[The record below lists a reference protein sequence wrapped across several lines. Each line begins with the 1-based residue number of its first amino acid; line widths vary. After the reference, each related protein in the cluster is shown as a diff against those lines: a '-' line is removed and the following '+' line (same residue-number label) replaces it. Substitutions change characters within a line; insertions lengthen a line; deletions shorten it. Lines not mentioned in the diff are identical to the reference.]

1 MYLLTSLA
9 IRGVIQLSVNS
20 DVLFNFYSKVIQM
33 TIVSKS
39 LISSVIKAWDGE
51 ARAIAKARADQD
63 KAIQAVLDAM
73 LIACDKPKALFMKGN
88 AKTNEARAEVKAMF
102 DALVEK
108 KYISASSATSYGCA
122 FWIAFE
128 TGVPFQR
135 DLNNKKEGAGE
146 KVSTPKAG
154 KVTSTSR
161 TDLDKTLSKALAQA
175 RMLGL
180 TEFAATM
187 LDHCIESLEGF
198 KETVLD
204 K

>member
-1 MYLLTSLA
+1 MA
-9 IRGVIQLSVNS
+9 
-20 DVLFNFYSKVIQM
+20 
-33 TIVSKS
+33 IVSKT
-39 LISSVIKAWDGE
+39 LVSSVFKAFEGE
-51 ARAIAKARADQD
+51 AKAVAKARTEQD

-73 LIACDKPKALFMKGN
+73 LIACDKPKELFMKGN
-88 AKTNEARAEVKAMF
+88 AKTNEARAEVKAIF
-102 DALVEK
+102 DGLVEK
-108 KYISASSATSYGCA
+108 KHISKSSGVSYACA

-135 DLNNKKEGAGE
+135 DLNNKADDTPKAKAE
-146 KVSTPKAG
+146 PKAG

-180 TEFAATM
+180 TEFAADL
-187 LDHCIESLEGF
+187 LDHCIESLDGF

>member
-1 MYLLTSLA
+1 M
-9 IRGVIQLSVNS
+9 Q
-20 DVLFNFYSKVIQM
+20 
-33 TIVSKS
+33 
-39 LISSVIKAWDGE
+39 
-51 ARAIAKARADQD
+51 
-63 KAIQAVLDAM
+63 
-73 LIACDKPKALFMKGN
+73 GN
-88 AKTNEARAEVKAMF
+88 AVKNDARREVKEMF
-102 DALVEK
+102 DAIVSPTCSK
-108 KYISASSATSYGCA
+108 ASAAQYQSA

-128 TGVPFQR
+128 KGIAFQR
-135 DLNNKKEGAGE
+135 DLVNKKSDDKKADA
-146 KVSTPKAG
+146 TAKAG

-187 LDHCIESLEGF
+187 LDHCLESLDGF

>member
-1 MYLLTSLA
+1 
-9 IRGVIQLSVNS
+9 
-20 DVLFNFYSKVIQM
+20 M
-33 TIVSKS
+33 TIVSKTLVS
-39 LISSVIKAWDGE
+39 KVVKLFKGE
-51 ARAIAKARADQD
+51 GDTLAKIRADQD

-73 LIACDKPKALFMKGN
+73 ILACDKPKELFMKGN
-88 AKTNEARAEVKAMF
+88 AKTNEARGEVKAMF
-102 DALVEK
+102 DAIVGPTC
-108 KYISASSATSYGCA
+108 SQSSANSYASA

-128 TGVPFQR
+128 RGIPFQR
-135 DLNNKKEGAGE
+135 DLNNKKEKGE
-146 KVSTPKAG
+146 ATPAIPKSG

-175 RMLGL
+175 RTLGL

-187 LDHCIESLEGF
+187 LDHCLESLEGF

>member
-1 MYLLTSLA
+1 
-9 IRGVIQLSVNS
+9 
-20 DVLFNFYSKVIQM
+20 M
-33 TIVSKS
+33 TIVSKNLTS
-39 LISSVIKAWDGE
+39 KVIKLFHGE
-51 ARAIAKARADQD
+51 GDTLAKIRSDQD
-63 KAIQAVLDAM
+63 KAINVVLDAM
-73 LIACDKPKALFMKGN
+73 TLACDKPKAEFMKGN
-88 AKTNEARAEVKAMF
+88 AKTNDARKEIKEMF
-102 DALVEK
+102 DAI
-108 KYISASSATSYGCA
+108 ISPTCSKASAAQYQSA

-128 TGVPFQR
+128 TGVAFQR
-135 DLNNKKEGAGE
+135 DLVNKKSDA
-146 KVSTPKAG
+146 KKDATPKAG

-187 LDHCIESLEGF
+187 LDHCIESLDGF

>member
-1 MYLLTSLA
+1 
-9 IRGVIQLSVNS
+9 
-20 DVLFNFYSKVIQM
+20 M
-33 TIVSKS
+33 TIVSKT
-39 LISSVIKAWDGE
+39 LVSSVFKAFEGE
-51 ARAIAKARADQD
+51 AKAVAKARADQD

-73 LIACDKPKALFMKGN
+73 TIACDKPKAVFMKGN
-88 AKTNEARAEVKAMF
+88 AKTNEARAEIKALF
-102 DALVEK
+102 DGLAEK
-108 KYISASSATSYGCA
+108 DFISKSSAASYQSA

-128 TGVPFQR
+128 QGIPFQR
-135 DLNNKKEGAGE
+135 DLNNKREGAGE

-180 TEFAATM
+180 TEFAATL
-187 LDHCIESLEGF
+187 LDHCIESLDGF
-198 KETVLD
+198 TETVLD

>member
-1 MYLLTSLA
+1 
-9 IRGVIQLSVNS
+9 
-20 DVLFNFYSKVIQM
+20 M
-33 TIVSKS
+33 TIVSKNLTS
-39 LISSVIKAWDGE
+39 KVIKLFKGE
-51 ARAIAKARADQD
+51 GDTLAKIRTEQD

-73 LIACDKPKALFMKGN
+73 TIACDKPKAEFMKGN
-88 AKTNEARAEVKAMF
+88 AKTNDARREIKELF
-102 DALVEK
+102 DAIV
-108 KYISASSATSYGCA
+108 SPTCSQSSANSYASA

-128 TGVPFQR
+128 QGIPFKR
-135 DLNNKKEGAGE
+135 DLNNKKEKSE
-146 KVSTPKAG
+146 STPSIPKSG

-175 RMLGL
+175 RALGL

-187 LDHCIESLEGF
+187 LDHCLESLEGF